1 VAHHP
6 DQLGGTVNT
15 ARFDDMTTQQLRTS
29 ATDRGVRGA
38 EHLDREQLLAALS
51 GRGDDAM
58 TRSEE
63 ELVVGTE
70 LWETGRARLRKFVV
84 TEDVQ
89 ITVQVRREGIRL
101 EREPIEE
108 GSRHP
113 VEDPDVFGPA
123 EVFATAE
130 GGVVFE
136 IVLHEER
143 PVVTTEIVPVE
154 RIRLTKTVEVD
165 DQVVSGQV
173 RKERIEADLPGETP
187 RTL

>member
-1 VAHHP
+1 MDRP
-6 DQLGGTVNT
+6 G
-15 ARFDDMTTQQLRTS
+15 FDAMTTGGLRDR
-29 ATDRGVRGA
+29 AAARGVRDAG
-38 EHLDREQLLAALS
+38 DMNREQLIAALS
-51 GRGDDAM
+51 GSDDAM

-63 ELVVGTE
+63 QLVVGTE

-108 GSRHP
+108 ADRQP
-113 VEDPDVFGPA
+113 VLDPDVFGPA
-123 EVFATAE
+123 EVFAGKD

-136 IVLHEER
+136 ITLHEER

-154 RIRLTKTVEVD
+154 RIRLTKVVETD
-165 DQVVSGQV
+165 DHVLTGEV
-173 RKERIEADLPGETP
+173 RKERIEADLPGADPETIA
-187 RTL
+187 

>member
-1 VAHHP
+1 MDRAGF
-6 DQLGGTVNT
+6 DAMTTGRLRDSAT
-15 ARFDDMTTQQLRTS
+15 ARGVPGVGDM
-29 ATDRGVRGA
+29 
-38 EHLDREQLLAALS
+38 DREQLIAVLS
-51 GRGDDAM
+51 GSDDAM

-63 ELVVGTE
+63 QLVVGTE

-108 GSRHP
+108 GDRQP
-113 VEDPDVFGPA
+113 VPDPDVFGPA
-123 EVFATAE
+123 EVFAGRD

-136 IVLHEER
+136 ITLHEER

-154 RIRLTKTVEVD
+154 RVRLTKIVETD
-165 DQVVSGQV
+165 DQVVCGEI
-173 RKERIEADLPGETP
+173 RKERIEAELPGEAP
-187 RTL
+187 KPLS